1 MPVHHRNIQVIL
13 LQRPSRGLSCLCF
26 LNEEPMAFINANL
39 LRAGMIINF
48 ENELCRVI
56 SVEHQTPGNL
66 PARVVTKMKRL
77 KDGIN
82 RENRFGSSEKVDRA
96 ALEQHVMEFLYE
108 DGGHLI
114 FMNNETY
121 EQLEVNK
128 DVLGDDLDFLTPNM
142 QVELEFY
149 ENQPISAAL
158 PPSVVLEILDTD
170 PVMKNA
176 NATGSYKP
184 AKMEN
189 GIIVAVPPYM
199 ENGEKIRVN
208 TLDRTFMERV
218 K

>member
-1 MPVHHRNIQVIL
+1 MP
-13 LQRPSRGLSCLCF
+13 
-26 LNEEPMAFINANL
+26 FINATQ

-66 PARVVTKMKRL
+66 PARIVTKMKRL

-82 RENRFGSSEKVDRA
+82 RENRFGSAEKVDRA
-96 ALEQHVMEFLYE
+96 ALEQHAMEYLYE
-108 DGGHLI
+108 DGGHLV

-121 EQLEVNK
+121 EQLEVSK
-128 DVLGDDLDFLTPNM
+128 DVLGDGLDFLTPNM
-142 QVELEFY
+142 EVELEFY

-158 PPSVVLEILDTD
+158 PPSVVLEILETD
-170 PVMKNA
+170 PVMRNA

-184 AKMEN
+184 AKLEN
-189 GIIVAVPPYM
+189 GIIVGVPPYM

-208 TLDRTFMERV
+208 TVDRTFMERV

>member
-1 MPVHHRNIQVIL
+1 
-13 LQRPSRGLSCLCF
+13 
-26 LNEEPMAFINANL
+26 MAFINANQ
-39 LRAGMIINF
+39 LRAGMIVNF

-66 PARVVTKMKRL
+66 PARVQTKMKRL

-96 ALEQHVMEFLYE
+96 ALEQHLMEYLYE
-108 DGGHLI
+108 DGGHLV

-121 EQLEVNK
+121 EQLEVSK

-149 ENQPISAAL
+149 ENQPISALL

-199 ENGEKIRVN
+199 ESGEKIRVN
-208 TLDRTFMERV
+208 TVDRTYMERV